1 MFDPDGAPDGDA
13 NKWMIAIT
21 VLVGAIMAVLDS
33 SIVNVALPSMSGTLG
48 VTVEEITW
56 VVTGYILS
64 QVIVMP
70 ITGMLSLRF
79 GRRNFYLFSVLLF
92 TGASMLCGLARTL
105 PLMVLFRVFQG
116 FGGGVLL
123 TVSQAI
129 LRETFPA
136 RQQGVAMGLYG
147 MGVVVAPALGPTLG
161 GWLTD
166 QYSWPWIFLIN
177 VPVGVLNVFLVM
189 RYIKDPSYL
198 KREKGRID
206 WTGLGLMTLGLGTLL
221 LMLEKG
227 EKYGWLESNG
237 ILALGAVAA
246 VSLTLFLWQELRLAK
261 PAVNVR
267 LLTNHS
273 LASATALGGVLGMG
287 LYGSLFLLPVFLQN
301 LLGYT
306 AMMSGQA
313 LIPRSLAMAVVMPI
327 SGRLYNRL
335 GPRPL
340 VLAGLL
346 VSAWS
351 FWELSHLTLAV
362 SFWDIFWPQMW
373 QGVGFG
379 LIFVAL
385 STAALASIPRAHM
398 TEATGL
404 YNVVRQVFG
413 SVGITVSALLL
424 SRSIAGHHATL
435 AEHVT
440 ATSLPA
446 QRFLGGAS
454 GLFLRHGV
462 DTGTAQLGALKLL
475 GAALSRQAAVLGFND
490 VFALIVL
497 LFLAGLPLA
506 LFLRKTEPTED
517 RDFMHE

>member
-1 MFDPDGAPDGDA
+1 
-13 NKWMIAIT
+13 
-21 VLVGAIMAVLDS
+21 
-33 SIVNVALPSMSGTLG
+33 
-48 VTVEEITW
+48 
-56 VVTGYILS
+56 
-64 QVIVMP
+64 
-70 ITGMLSLRF
+70 
-79 GRRNFYLFSVLLF
+79 
-92 TGASMLCGLARTL
+92 
-105 PLMVLFRVFQG
+105 
-116 FGGGVLL
+116 
-123 TVSQAI
+123 
-129 LRETFPA
+129 
-136 RQQGVAMGLYG
+136 
-147 MGVVVAPALGPTLG
+147 
-161 GWLTD
+161 
-166 QYSWPWIFLIN
+166 
-177 VPVGVLNVFLVM
+177 M

-198 KREKGRID
+198 KRERGRID

-340 VLAGLL
+340 VLTGLL

-373 QGVGFG
+373 QGW
-379 LIFVAL
+379 
-385 STAALASIPRAHM
+385 ASA
-398 TEATGL
+398 
-404 YNVVRQVFG
+404 
-413 SVGITVSALLL
+413 
-424 SRSIAGHHATL
+424 
-435 AEHVT
+435 
-440 ATSLPA
+440 
-446 QRFLGGAS
+446 
-454 GLFLRHGV
+454 
-462 DTGTAQLGALKLL
+462 
-475 GAALSRQAAVLGFND
+475 
-490 VFALIVL
+490 
-497 LFLAGLPLA
+497 
-506 LFLRKTEPTED
+506 
-517 RDFMHE
+517 